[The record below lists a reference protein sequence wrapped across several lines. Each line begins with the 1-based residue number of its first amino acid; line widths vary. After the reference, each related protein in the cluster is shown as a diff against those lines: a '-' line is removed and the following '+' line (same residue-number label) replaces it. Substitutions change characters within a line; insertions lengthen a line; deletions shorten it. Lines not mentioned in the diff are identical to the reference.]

1 MLQRERGGLVDF
13 LLHPASAPRPSDF
26 LRVKWRPGW
35 TVVRPALNFTGVRT
49 GYMGNGQTGDMGN
62 TARPCLGHRPTP

>member
-26 LRVKWRPGW
+26 LRVKLRPGW
-35 TVVRPALNFTGVRT
+35 TVVPPALNFTG
-49 GYMGNGQTGDMGN
+49 
-62 TARPCLGHRPTP
+62 